1 MASLLACSIKSQE
14 PPCSD
19 EEIVLHELAG
29 PDVNQ
34 FADLARRA
42 DPVGSLWLDTDGRP
56 ETCHRFADF
65 LEPRLGAIDELRI
78 AFTGDGLLWAGLAMH
93 RDRGEAPFSHSDRDV
108 LRRMIPTVVDG
119 LRHSLFHGAPVEG
132 NDRWIQ
138 APAVIMVTASG
149 FQASSAGLAA
159 IDDLGGL
166 DHGDLPTSMLSVVGS
181 VRSGAPAAMVRTRD
195 TTGRWVTI
203 RAAPLSDGASVVLSV
218 TATSA
223 VELFPLATGAF
234 GLTRREQEVADLVLQ
249 GTSTAAIAKALAS
262 LNENAPLGE
271 DKGQKQQTEII
282 FTVINVLMLCT
293 AALSL
298 FVGGINIM
306 NIMLVTVTERTREI
320 GIRRALGATRGDILG
335 QFLLEAALLSC
346 LGGLAGVIGG
356 AALVFI
362 ASKALTAWLGEW
374 TPHYQAWA
382 IIAGLASSTLTG
394 VVFGLYPAWR
404 AARLDPVEA
413 LRYE

>member
-1 MASLLACSIKSQE
+1 VSPEAADADIPEIWDLCSEQAARVGADPHHGVMTTVAHGVGERLGERLGERVQRIPATDLRSYVLAVLEEIHRVVPSTFSCFGVADPATGLLACSIKSQE

-249 GTSTAAIAKALAS
+249 GTSTAAIAKALVLSPHTVQDHLKSIFRKFGVAS
-262 LNENAPLGE
+262 RRDL
-271 DKGQKQQTEII
+271 
-282 FTVINVLMLCT
+282 
-293 AALSL
+293 
-298 FVGGINIM
+298 VG
-306 NIMLVTVTERTREI
+306 RFI
-320 GIRRALGATRGDILG
+320 GT
-335 QFLLEAALLSC
+335 Q
-346 LGGLAGVIGG
+346 
-356 AALVFI
+356 
-362 ASKALTAWLGEW
+362 
-374 TPHYQAWA
+374 
-382 IIAGLASSTLTG
+382 
-394 VVFGLYPAWR
+394 
-404 AARLDPVEA
+404 
-413 LRYE
+413 

>member
-1 MASLLACSIKSQE
+1 VSPEAVVADIPEIWDLCSEQAARVGADPHHGVMTTVAHGVGERLGERLVERVQRIPATDLRSYVLAVLEEIQRVVPSTFSCFGVADPATGLLACSIKSQE

-249 GTSTAAIAKALAS
+249 GTSTAAIAKALVLSPHTVQDHLKSIFRKFGVAS
-262 LNENAPLGE
+262 RRDL
-271 DKGQKQQTEII
+271 
-282 FTVINVLMLCT
+282 
-293 AALSL
+293 
-298 FVGGINIM
+298 VG
-306 NIMLVTVTERTREI
+306 RFI
-320 GIRRALGATRGDILG
+320 GT
-335 QFLLEAALLSC
+335 Q
-346 LGGLAGVIGG
+346 
-356 AALVFI
+356 
-362 ASKALTAWLGEW
+362 
-374 TPHYQAWA
+374 
-382 IIAGLASSTLTG
+382 
-394 VVFGLYPAWR
+394 
-404 AARLDPVEA
+404 
-413 LRYE
+413 

>member
-1 MASLLACSIKSQE
+1 MGADPHHGVMTTVAHGVGERLGERLVERVQRIPATDLRSYVLAVLEEIQRVVPSTFSCFGVADPATGLLACSIKSQE

-249 GTSTAAIAKALAS
+249 GTSTAAIAKALVLSPHTVQDHLKSIFRKFGVAS
-262 LNENAPLGE
+262 RRDL
-271 DKGQKQQTEII
+271 
-282 FTVINVLMLCT
+282 
-293 AALSL
+293 
-298 FVGGINIM
+298 VG
-306 NIMLVTVTERTREI
+306 RFI
-320 GIRRALGATRGDILG
+320 GT
-335 QFLLEAALLSC
+335 Q
-346 LGGLAGVIGG
+346 
-356 AALVFI
+356 
-362 ASKALTAWLGEW
+362 
-374 TPHYQAWA
+374 
-382 IIAGLASSTLTG
+382 
-394 VVFGLYPAWR
+394 
-404 AARLDPVEA
+404 
-413 LRYE
+413 

>member
-1 MASLLACSIKSQE
+1 MAVWTTIISRTSTASSVVVIDPVSPEAVDADIPEIWDLCSEQAARVGADPHHGVMTTVAHGVGERLGERLGERVQRIAATDLRSYVLAVLEEIHRVVPSTFSCFGVADPATGLLACSIKSQE

-249 GTSTAAIAKALAS
+249 GTSTAAIAKALVLSPHTVQDHLKSIFRKFGVAS
-262 LNENAPLGE
+262 RRDL
-271 DKGQKQQTEII
+271 
-282 FTVINVLMLCT
+282 
-293 AALSL
+293 
-298 FVGGINIM
+298 VG
-306 NIMLVTVTERTREI
+306 RFI
-320 GIRRALGATRGDILG
+320 GT
-335 QFLLEAALLSC
+335 Q
-346 LGGLAGVIGG
+346 
-356 AALVFI
+356 
-362 ASKALTAWLGEW
+362 
-374 TPHYQAWA
+374 
-382 IIAGLASSTLTG
+382 
-394 VVFGLYPAWR
+394 
-404 AARLDPVEA
+404 
-413 LRYE
+413 

>member
-1 MASLLACSIKSQE
+1 MIPTLDGVHHLKLPVTDLTRSIAWYASRLGYAVAVE
-14 PPCSD
+14 F
-19 EEIVLHELAG
+19 HEDGHLAG
-29 PDVNQ
+29 VVLDHPAGGPQLGLRLDPDRARAAAGFDY
-34 FADLARRA
+34 FAIGA

-119 LRHSLFHGAPVEG
+119 LRHSLFHGVPVEG

-249 GTSTAAIAKALAS
+249 GTSTAAIAKALVLSPHTVQDHLKSIFRKFGVAS
-262 LNENAPLGE
+262 RRDL
-271 DKGQKQQTEII
+271 
-282 FTVINVLMLCT
+282 
-293 AALSL
+293 
-298 FVGGINIM
+298 VG
-306 NIMLVTVTERTREI
+306 RFI
-320 GIRRALGATRGDILG
+320 GT
-335 QFLLEAALLSC
+335 Q
-346 LGGLAGVIGG
+346 
-356 AALVFI
+356 
-362 ASKALTAWLGEW
+362 
-374 TPHYQAWA
+374 
-382 IIAGLASSTLTG
+382 
-394 VVFGLYPAWR
+394 
-404 AARLDPVEA
+404 
-413 LRYE
+413 

>member
-1 MASLLACSIKSQE
+1 MGADPHHGVMTTVAHGVGERLGERVQRIPATDLRSYVLAVLEEIHRVVPSTFSCFGVADPATGLLACSIKSQE

-249 GTSTAAIAKALAS
+249 GTSTAAIAKALVLSPHTVQDHLKSIFRKFGVAS
-262 LNENAPLGE
+262 RRDL
-271 DKGQKQQTEII
+271 
-282 FTVINVLMLCT
+282 
-293 AALSL
+293 
-298 FVGGINIM
+298 VG
-306 NIMLVTVTERTREI
+306 RFI
-320 GIRRALGATRGDILG
+320 GT
-335 QFLLEAALLSC
+335 Q
-346 LGGLAGVIGG
+346 
-356 AALVFI
+356 
-362 ASKALTAWLGEW
+362 
-374 TPHYQAWA
+374 
-382 IIAGLASSTLTG
+382 
-394 VVFGLYPAWR
+394 
-404 AARLDPVEA
+404 
-413 LRYE
+413 

>member
-1 MASLLACSIKSQE
+1 MSPEAVVADIPEIWDLCSEQAARVGADPHHGVMTTVAHGVGERLGERLVERVQRIPATDLRSYVLAVLEEIQRVVPSTFSCFGVADPATGLLACSIKSQE

-249 GTSTAAIAKALAS
+249 GTSTAAIAKALVLSPHTVQDHLKSIFRKFGVAS
-262 LNENAPLGE
+262 RRDL
-271 DKGQKQQTEII
+271 
-282 FTVINVLMLCT
+282 
-293 AALSL
+293 
-298 FVGGINIM
+298 VG
-306 NIMLVTVTERTREI
+306 RFI
-320 GIRRALGATRGDILG
+320 GT
-335 QFLLEAALLSC
+335 Q
-346 LGGLAGVIGG
+346 
-356 AALVFI
+356 
-362 ASKALTAWLGEW
+362 
-374 TPHYQAWA
+374 
-382 IIAGLASSTLTG
+382 
-394 VVFGLYPAWR
+394 
-404 AARLDPVEA
+404 
-413 LRYE
+413 

>member
-1 MASLLACSIKSQE
+1 VSPEAADADIPEIWDLCSEQAARVGADPHHGVMTTVAHGVGERLGERLGERVQRIPATDLRSYVLAVLEEIHRVIPSTFSCFGVADPATGLLACSIKSQE

-119 LRHSLFHGAPVEG
+119 LRHSLFHGVPVEG

-249 GTSTAAIAKALAS
+249 GTSTAAIAKALVLSPHTVQDHLKSIFRKFGVAS
-262 LNENAPLGE
+262 RRDL
-271 DKGQKQQTEII
+271 
-282 FTVINVLMLCT
+282 
-293 AALSL
+293 
-298 FVGGINIM
+298 VG
-306 NIMLVTVTERTREI
+306 RFI
-320 GIRRALGATRGDILG
+320 GT
-335 QFLLEAALLSC
+335 Q
-346 LGGLAGVIGG
+346 
-356 AALVFI
+356 
-362 ASKALTAWLGEW
+362 
-374 TPHYQAWA
+374 
-382 IIAGLASSTLTG
+382 
-394 VVFGLYPAWR
+394 
-404 AARLDPVEA
+404 
-413 LRYE
+413 

>member
-1 MASLLACSIKSQE
+1 MTTVAHGVGERLDERLGDRVQRIPATDLRSYVLAVLEEIHRVVPSTFSCFGVADPATGLLACSIKSQE

-42 DPVGSLWLDTDGRP
+42 DPVGSLWLDTDGHP

-65 LEPRLGAIDELRI
+65 LAPRLGVIDELRI
-78 AFTGDGLLWAGLAMH
+78 AFTGGGLLWAGLAMH
-93 RDRGEAPFSHSDRDV
+93 RDRGEAPFSLSDREV
-108 LRRMIPTVVDG
+108 LRRLIPTVVDG

-132 NDRWIQ
+132 NDSWIE
-138 APAVIMVTASG
+138 APAVIMVTAAG
-149 FQASSAGLAA
+149 FEASSAGLAA

-195 TTGRWVTI
+195 ATGRWVTI
-203 RAAPLSDGASVVLSV
+203 RAAPMSDGTTVVLSV

-249 GTSTAAIAKALAS
+249 GASTAAIAKALVLSPHTVQDHLKSIFRKFGVAS
-262 LNENAPLGE
+262 RR
-271 DKGQKQQTEII
+271 D
-282 FTVINVLMLCT
+282 
-293 AALSL
+293 
-298 FVGGINIM
+298 
-306 NIMLVTVTERTREI
+306 LVARFI
-320 GIRRALGATRGDILG
+320 GS
-335 QFLLEAALLSC
+335 Q
-346 LGGLAGVIGG
+346 
-356 AALVFI
+356 
-362 ASKALTAWLGEW
+362 
-374 TPHYQAWA
+374 
-382 IIAGLASSTLTG
+382 
-394 VVFGLYPAWR
+394 
-404 AARLDPVEA
+404 
-413 LRYE
+413 

>member
-1 MASLLACSIKSQE
+1 MGADPHHGVMTTVAHGVGERVGERLGERLGERVQRIPATDLRSYVLAVLEEIHRVVPSTFSCFGVADPATGLLACSIKSQE

-65 LEPRLGAIDELRI
+65 LAPRLGAIDELRI

-203 RAAPLSDGASVVLSV
+203 RAAPLSDGASVVLSA

-249 GTSTAAIAKALAS
+249 GTSTAAIAKALVLSPHTVQDHLKSIFRKFEVAS
-262 LNENAPLGE
+262 RRDL
-271 DKGQKQQTEII
+271 
-282 FTVINVLMLCT
+282 
-293 AALSL
+293 
-298 FVGGINIM
+298 VG
-306 NIMLVTVTERTREI
+306 RFI
-320 GIRRALGATRGDILG
+320 GT
-335 QFLLEAALLSC
+335 Q
-346 LGGLAGVIGG
+346 
-356 AALVFI
+356 
-362 ASKALTAWLGEW
+362 
-374 TPHYQAWA
+374 
-382 IIAGLASSTLTG
+382 
-394 VVFGLYPAWR
+394 
-404 AARLDPVEA
+404 
-413 LRYE
+413 